1 MEQQPLIRSNP
12 LKWLEQ
18 NYERHNITTL
28 ANMLNVTV
36 IGVQKMLLMIG
47 IDIELSPEQKTF
59 IKTHYHEL
67 TVSELVSEMNVPG
80 RPDNLLRK
88 KVNHFIKIEG
98 LKKEGV
104 TVVRKVPIKRSA
116 PDHTN
121 MNHHDRVTKWM
132 LLSETD
138 IRSHKGMIKY

>member
-1 MEQQPLIRSNP
+1 MEQQPLIRTNP

-18 NYERHNITTL
+18 NYERHNISTL
-28 ANMLNVTV
+28 ASMLNVT
-36 IGVQKMLLMIG
+36 IMGVEKMLLMIG
-47 IDIELSPEQKTF
+47 IDIELSAEQKAF

-80 RPDNLLRK
+80 RPDKLLHK
-88 KVNHFIKIEG
+88 KVVHFVTIEG

-104 TVVRKVPIKRSA
+104 TVVRKAPIKRAA

-121 MNHHDRVTKWM
+121 ISHTDRISKW
-132 LLSETD
+132 LGISD
-138 IRSHKGMIKY
+138 AFIKSHKGRIIY